1 MPTFIISIK
10 DNKKLYGRAAFCIK
24 IYLKLMDVGYHHMP
38 INLRI
43 QNYPKV
49 KNVNFVQVNTKF

>member
-24 IYLKLMDVGYHHMP
+24 IYLKLMDVGQHH
-38 INLRI
+38 ISIKLRFLTL
-43 QNYPKV
+43 KE
-49 KNVNFVQVNTKF
+49 FVSIK